1 MGCLKLHT
9 EKNYTTLKVVYSAVN
24 TSVLEKQE
32 EKNNTAFL
40 EVVYR
45 NAQSSGGGLGTANDW
60 LGYAGYGEAGL
71 SGVQMGMIEYRQ
83 SLSISSKIGTF
94 SNFSTAYRAL
104 GTTGKVLGGAAT
116 YVGAP
121 LNTYMDY
128 KSMQSGEIGG
138 GRFSYRTA
146 GTAVG
151 IGVGAYFGAIPGAVI
166 GGGFWA
172 GEKMYDGYMYW
183 QTQMSIY
190 LTNFENGLKN
200 GWVPGR

>member
-1 MGCLKLHT
+1 MNRSDFTQGMRHT
-9 EKNYTTLKVVYSAVN
+9 DAVSKNLGAAGLNGAGARSAFI
-24 TSVLEKQE
+24 SH
-32 EKNNTAFL
+32 F
-40 EVVYR
+40 R
-45 NAQSSGGGLGTANDW
+45 AQSSGGGLGTANDW